1 MRRSIIFV
9 AFMDRTGELL
19 MSENNRT
26 KSVSLVMLYMMSLL
40 MVMVSVP
47 AASAVN
53 ETTQGTVTGTETWSG
68 TMNLQGDV
76 EVAEGAKL
84 IVNAGTTINIP
95 FGKFIDVKG
104 GICIG
109 DAACGAS
116 AGSSSSQARFIW
128 SLPTDY
134 TKTGRCLVA
143 ESNVLNN
150 PDAACGSGLIIR
162 DTIDQAVTSIN
173 YAHFENAYG
182 YPIYVASLQSVQYGA
197 IVFDGSSTT
206 ARGLTFTDINT
217 SNVIAVDF
225 ASPLLT
231 DSTFELGVDG
241 QGYDAAAVRAYDAGA
256 GILSTFE
263 VKNSAFTGNDADCG
277 QQGGGR
283 AVIYIENSY
292 IDMDNLD
299 IKDNAYGVLM
309 KSSSGT
315 LTNSKIDV
323 KCNAVDTN
331 SLKTTGII
339 EHTLEVNNNDITTE
353 EGAGITAYDGAKVYA
368 EGNTISGAS
377 DSSGVGIRSSIVELH
392 NNNIGPIGGWNGIW
406 IYGTSDVIAEN
417 NTISETAKEPVLI
430 GEYHYQDQGWQVPAP
445 TAARLYLA
453 NNAISNNSG
462 TCNSQMY
469 DGDFPCPAVH
479 VFRSS
484 ATILDN
490 IITDNTGDIIR
501 AKGSLIN
508 VQRNTADS
516 QGGFAGN
523 VSVHDDNYG
532 NKYGSIAYFS
542 GNSWTG
548 VSQVYNVTESRVTV
562 QSEQIPSP
570 GYGELYPVNI
580 RWLGA
585 ECPFVQD
592 ECLQLPG
599 TVALPPTGMP
609 LALELVENATVF
621 SFADL
626 QNFDSSMIHI
636 QNQNTAWGS
645 QVREGEL
652 VRYQV
657 KAKNSNVEGAT
668 VIIKDSTGLPLYE
681 LTTDAFGF
689 TPEVS
694 LPSDFLLDRNWNHIV
709 GDKNAAIPGSN
720 DGTGQPVVVDEDSC
734 ADGIDNDGDT
744 YVDGD
749 DSDCINGRERP
760 FYTVEASKFG
770 SGTDDFSYVLT
781 GPIDDVINLENLR
794 PGVWVNEP
802 DGYSYATTVRITG
815 QAWDGAKWPYANDN
829 TAQQAQ
835 FGMVKRVEIQP
846 PGSSDWFYAS
856 DLSGANGQITMET
869 HPFKDWVYE
878 WDGAAHPEGEGDITF
893 RIRSYDGL
901 DYSPIEVRQYKLNLV
916 PPTILVD
923 VPTEGS
929 VHQNGRVL
937 FQGTA
942 SDPYQ
947 GTYGSD
953 VQQIWFHIMGPN
965 DFEQQFFQQGSTS
978 WSYEWLVSELP
989 TGDYTIEVWAAD
1001 SDFCID
1007 DSSACVVETR
1017 TITINNDNI
1026 PPNLQLSWIGAEDQS
1041 SGGIDGDTIRASE
1054 ETKIIGVARD
1064 IGGFVTRVEIEI
1076 TDLANGIVLNNGP
1089 LPVTNFAIDGSWV
1102 ATWDTSKLVHDS
1114 VYSVSVK
1121 AYDGDDYSE
1130 VSVWRMTINNPL
1142 DAENLDP
1149 LFNETGWVSTWTIFC
1164 DANSNSFDRCGGGVT
1179 FDLAEFFSDPDGTG
1193 VAGNDLEFY
1202 VFDDDE
1208 TIEDDFYDDF
1218 ITITP
1223 LGVLTYDPMSYMA
1236 QTTASIPDWS
1246 LNSVIVYA
1254 QDDQESKAFSLR
1266 MNFLVRAVS
1275 FTVERTDTG
1284 DITVNDPAE
1293 FQGEGLP
1300 GSLVIARFSDG
1311 NAKLNSTRVLSD
1323 GSWNMQ
1329 LNAGQLSGIEGSS
1342 DVIFEMDGQI
1352 FKFAGQTDNAEFAIV
1367 VSSGDDGGSGVFSII
1382 LIVLAVLVLL
1392 GAGAFFFIEFEEI
1405 PDEDELT
1412 GDDSPV
1418 EEDPYAW
1425 AKAKQTPAI
1434 PQEAAAV
1441 APGVEAAAASSQ
1453 HPGWLWDQAT
1463 NQWVP
1468 DPNYQQPP
1476 QQ

>member
-19 MSENNRT
+19 MSEKNRT

-104 GICIG
+104 AICVG
-109 DAACGAS
+109 DTACGAS

-134 TKTGRCLVA
+134 TKTGRCLVTD
-143 ESNVLNN
+143 SNVLNN
-150 PDAACGSGLIIR
+150 PDAACGSGVIIR
-162 DTIDQAVTSIN
+162 DTIDQSITSIN

-197 IVFDGSSTT
+197 LVFDGSSTT
-206 ARGLTFTDINT
+206 ARGMTFTDINT

-315 LTNSKIDV
+315 LTNSKIEV

-368 EGNTISGAS
+368 EGNSIGGAS
-377 DSSGVGIRSSIVELH
+377 DGSGVGIRSSVVELH

-417 NTISETAKEPVLI
+417 NTITETAKEPVLI

-490 IITDNTGDIIR
+490 TITDNAGDIIR

-570 GYGELYPVNI
+570 GNGELYPVSI
-580 RWLGA
+580 SWLGA

-599 TVALPPTGMP
+599 TVALPPAGMP

-621 SFADL
+621 SYADL

-694 LPSDFLLDRNWNHIV
+694 LPSDFLLDRNWNHVV

-720 DGTGQPVVVDEDSC
+720 DGTGQPIVVDEDSC

-770 SGTDDFSYVLT
+770 SGSDDFSYVLS

-794 PGVWVNEP
+794 PSVSVNEP

-856 DLSGANGQITMET
+856 DSSGANGEITMET

-923 VPTEGS
+923 VPTQGS
-929 VHQNGRVL
+929 VHQNGKVL

-953 VQQIWFHIMGPN
+953 VKQIWFHIMGPN

-989 TGDYTIEVWAAD
+989 TGEYTVEVWAAD

-1007 DSSACVVETR
+1007 DSSECVVETR

-1041 SGGIDGDTIRASE
+1041 SGGIDGDTVRASK

-1089 LPVTNFAIDGSWV
+1089 LPVTNFAIDGSWQ

-1142 DAENLDP
+1142 DAENIDP
-1149 LFNETGWVSTWTIFC
+1149 VFNETGWVSTWTIFC

-1275 FTVERTDTG
+1275 FTVERADSG
-1284 DITVNDPAE
+1284 DITVDDPAE

-1300 GSLVIARFSDG
+1300 GSLVIARFADG

-1329 LNAGQLSGIEGSS
+1329 LNVGQLSGIEGSS

-1367 VSSGDDGGSGVFSII
+1367 VSSGDGGGSGIISIV

-1405 PDEDELT
+1405 PDEDELRE
-1412 GDDSPV
+1412 DDSEV

-1434 PQEAAAV
+1434 PQPAPAAEAAA
-1441 APGVEAAAASSQ
+1441 PAASQ

>member
-1 MRRSIIFV
+1 M

-95 FGKFIDVKG
+95 FGKFIEVKG

-134 TKTGRCLVA
+134 TKTGRCLVTD
-143 ESNVLNN
+143 SNVLNN
-150 PDAACGSGLIIR
+150 PDAACGSGVIIR

-263 VKNSAFTGNDADCG
+263 VKNSVFTGNDADCG

-299 IKDNAYGVLM
+299 IKDNSYGVLM

-315 LTNSKIDV
+315 LTNSKLEV

-377 DSSGVGIRSSIVELH
+377 DGSGVGIRSSVVELH

-417 NTISETAKEPVLI
+417 NTITETGKEPVLI

-490 IITDNTGDIIR
+490 TITDNAGDIIR

-570 GYGELYPVNI
+570 GNGELYPVSI
-580 RWLGA
+580 SWLGA

-592 ECLQLPG
+592 ECLKLPG
-599 TVALPPTGMP
+599 TVALPPAGMP

-668 VIIKDSTGLPLYE
+668 VVIKDSTGLPLYE

-720 DGTGQPVVVDEDSC
+720 DGTGQPIVVDEDSC

-770 SGTDDFSYVLT
+770 SGSDDFSYVLT

-794 PGVWVNEP
+794 PSVSVNEP

-829 TAQQAQ
+829 TARQAQ

-856 DLSGANGQITMET
+856 DSSGANGEITMET

-923 VPTEGS
+923 VPTQGS

-953 VQQIWFHIMGPN
+953 VKQIWFHIMGPN

-989 TGDYTIEVWAAD
+989 TGEYTVEVWAAD

-1007 DSSACVVETR
+1007 DSSECVVETR

-1041 SGGIDGDTIRASE
+1041 SGGIDGDTVRASK

-1076 TDLANGIVLNNGP
+1076 TDLANGIVLNDGP

-1149 LFNETGWVSTWTIFC
+1149 QFNETGWVSTWTIFC

-1193 VAGNDLEFY
+1193 VPGNDLEFY

-1284 DITVNDPAE
+1284 DITVDDPAE

-1300 GSLVIARFSDG
+1300 GSLVIARFADG

-1367 VSSGDDGGSGVFSII
+1367 VSSGDGGGSGIISIV

-1405 PDEDELT
+1405 PDEDELRE
-1412 GDDSPV
+1412 DDSEV

-1434 PQEAAAV
+1434 PQPAPAAEAAA
-1441 APGVEAAAASSQ
+1441 PAASQ

>member
-19 MSENNRT
+19 MSEKNRT

-104 GICIG
+104 AICVG
-109 DAACGAS
+109 DTACGAS

-134 TKTGRCLVA
+134 TKTGRCLVTD
-143 ESNVLNN
+143 SNVLNN
-150 PDAACGSGLIIR
+150 PDAACGSGVIIR
-162 DTIDQAVTSIN
+162 DTIDQSITSIN

-197 IVFDGSSTT
+197 LVFDGSSTT
-206 ARGLTFTDINT
+206 ARGMTFTDINT

-315 LTNSKIDV
+315 LTNSKIEV

-368 EGNTISGAS
+368 EGNSIGGAS
-377 DSSGVGIRSSIVELH
+377 DGSGVGIRSSVVELH

-417 NTISETAKEPVLI
+417 NTITETAKEPVLI

-490 IITDNTGDIIR
+490 TITDNAGDIIR

-570 GYGELYPVNI
+570 GNGELYPVSI
-580 RWLGA
+580 SWLGA

-599 TVALPPTGMP
+599 TVALPPAGMP

-621 SFADL
+621 SYADL

-694 LPSDFLLDRNWNHIV
+694 LPSDFLLDRNWNHVV

-720 DGTGQPVVVDEDSC
+720 DGTGQPIVVDEDSC

-770 SGTDDFSYVLT
+770 SGSDDFSYVLS

-794 PGVWVNEP
+794 PSVSVNEP

-856 DLSGANGQITMET
+856 DSSGANGEITMET

-923 VPTEGS
+923 VPTQGS
-929 VHQNGRVL
+929 VHQNGKVL

-953 VQQIWFHIMGPN
+953 VKQIWFHIMGPN

-989 TGDYTIEVWAAD
+989 TGEYTVEVWAAD

-1007 DSSACVVETR
+1007 DSSECVVETR

-1041 SGGIDGDTIRASE
+1041 SGGIDGDTVRASK

-1089 LPVTNFAIDGSWV
+1089 LPVTNFAIDGSWQ

-1142 DAENLDP
+1142 DAENIDP
-1149 LFNETGWVSTWTIFC
+1149 VFNETGWVSTWTIFC

-1275 FTVERTDTG
+1275 FTVERADSG
-1284 DITVNDPAE
+1284 DITVDDPAE

-1300 GSLVIARFSDG
+1300 GSLVIARFADG

-1329 LNAGQLSGIEGSS
+1329 LNVGQLSGIEGSS

-1367 VSSGDDGGSGVFSII
+1367 VSSGDGGGSGIISIV

-1405 PDEDELT
+1405 PDEDELREEE
-1412 GDDSPV
+1412 SEV

-1434 PQEAAAV
+1434 PQPAPAAEAAA
-1441 APGVEAAAASSQ
+1441 PAASQ

>member
-1 MRRSIIFV
+1 
-9 AFMDRTGELL
+9 MDRTGELL

-143 ESNVLNN
+143 DSNVLNN

-377 DSSGVGIRSSIVELH
+377 DGSGVGIRSSVVELH

-516 QGGFAGN
+516 LGGFAGN

-570 GYGELYPVNI
+570 GYGELYPVSI

-794 PGVWVNEP
+794 PSVWVNEP

-856 DLSGANGQITMET
+856 DSSGANGEITMET

-953 VQQIWFHIMGPN
+953 VKQIWFHIMGPN

-1352 FKFAGQTDNAEFAIV
+1352 FKFAGQTENAEFAIV
-1367 VSSGDDGGSGVFSII
+1367 VSSGDDGGSGVISII

>member
-1 MRRSIIFV
+1 
-9 AFMDRTGELL
+9 
-19 MSENNRT
+19 MSEKNQM

-47 AASAVN
+47 AATAVN
-53 ETTQGTVTGTETWSG
+53 ETTQGTVSGTETWSG

-104 GICIG
+104 AICIG
-109 DAACGAS
+109 DTACGAS

-134 TKTGRCLVA
+134 TKVGRCLN
-143 ESNVLNN
+143 EQSNVLNN

-162 DTIDQAVTSIN
+162 NTIDQSITSIN

-182 YPIYVASLQSVQYGA
+182 YPIYVSSLQSVQYGA
-197 IVFDGSSTT
+197 VVFDGSSTT
-206 ARGLTFTDINT
+206 ARGMTFTDINT
-217 SNVIAVDF
+217 SNVLAVDF
-225 ASPLLT
+225 ASPVLSE
-231 DSTFELGVDG
+231 STFELGIDG

-263 VKNSAFTGNDADCG
+263 VRNSTFTGNDADCG
-277 QQGGGR
+277 NQGGGR

-292 IDMDNLD
+292 IDMDALD
-299 IKDNAYGVLM
+299 INDNSYGILM
-309 KSSSGT
+309 KSSSGS

-331 SLKTTGII
+331 SLKTTGDI
-339 EHTLEVNNNDITTE
+339 EHTLEVSNNEITTE
-353 EGAGITAYDGAKVYA
+353 EGAGLTVYDGAKVYA
-368 EGNTISGAS
+368 EGNSISGAS
-377 DSSGVGIRSSIVELH
+377 DGSGVGIRSSIVELH
-392 NNNIGPIGGWNGIW
+392 NNNIGPIGGWNGLW
-406 IYGTSDVIAEN
+406 IYGTSDVVAEN

-453 NNAISNNSG
+453 NNVITNNSG

-469 DGDFPCPAVH
+469 GGDFPCPAVH

-484 ATILDN
+484 ASILDN
-490 IITDNTGDIIR
+490 TITDNTGDIIR

-542 GNSWTG
+542 GNTWTG

-570 GYGELYPVNI
+570 GNGELYPVSI

-599 TVALPPTGMP
+599 TAALPPAGMP
-609 LALELVENATVF
+609 LALELVQNATVF

-689 TPEVS
+689 TPQVS
-694 LPSDFLLDRNWNHIV
+694 LPSDFLLDRNWNHVV
-709 GDKNAAIPGSN
+709 GDKGAAIPGSN

-744 YVDGD
+744 FVDGD

-760 FYTVEASKFG
+760 FYSVEAFKFG
-770 SGTDDFSYVLT
+770 SGRDDFSYVLS
-781 GPIDDVINLENLR
+781 GPVDDIINLENLR
-794 PGVWVNEP
+794 PSVSVNEP

-835 FGMVKRVEIQP
+835 FGTVKRVEIQP
-846 PGSSDWFYAS
+846 PGSNDWFYAS
-856 DLSGANGQITMET
+856 DSSGSNGEITMAT

-923 VPTEGS
+923 VPTQGS
-929 VHQNGRVL
+929 VHQNGKVL

-953 VQQIWFHIMGPN
+953 VKQIWFNINGPN
-965 DFEQQFFQQGSTS
+965 DFEQQFFQQGSTT
-978 WSYEWLVSELP
+978 WSYEWIVAELP
-989 TGDYTIEVWAAD
+989 SGEYTINVWAAD

-1007 DSSACVVETR
+1007 DASQCVVETR

-1041 SGGIDGDTIRASE
+1041 SGGIDGDTIRASK

-1076 TDLANGIVLNNGP
+1076 TDLANGIVLNDGP
-1089 LPVTNFAIDGSWV
+1089 LPVTNFAVDGSWM

-1114 VYSVSVK
+1114 VYSVAVK

-1130 VSVWRMTINNPL
+1130 LSVWRMTINNPL
-1142 DAENLDP
+1142 DAENIDP
-1149 LFNETGWVSTWTIFC
+1149 VFNETGWVSTWTIFC
-1164 DANSNSFDRCGGGVT
+1164 DVNSNSFDRCGGGIT
-1179 FDLAEFFSDPDGTG
+1179 FDLADFFTDPDGTG

-1246 LNSVIVYA
+1246 LNGVTVYA

-1266 MNFLVRAVS
+1266 MNFLVRAVA
-1275 FTVERTDTG
+1275 FTVERIDTG
-1284 DITVNDPAE
+1284 AITVDDPAE
-1293 FQGEGLP
+1293 FTGEGLP
-1300 GSLVIARFSDG
+1300 GSLVIARFADG

-1323 GSWNMQ
+1323 GSWAMQ
-1329 LNAGQLSGIEGSS
+1329 LTAGQLSGIEGSS

-1352 FKFAGQTDNAEFAIV
+1352 FKFAGQTENAEFAVV
-1367 VSSGDDGGSGVFSII
+1367 VSSGDDGGSGIVTIV
-1382 LIVLAVLVLL
+1382 LIVLAVLALL

-1412 GDDSPV
+1412 GDDSVV

-1425 AKAKQTPAI
+1425 AKAKQTPVI
-1434 PQEAAAV
+1434 PHEAAVPAQAT
-1441 APGVEAAAASSQ
+1441 APAASQ

-1476 QQ
+1476 QE

>member
-1 MRRSIIFV
+1 
-9 AFMDRTGELL
+9 

-40 MVMVSVP
+40 LVMVSVP

-104 GICIG
+104 AICIG

-116 AGSSSSQARFIW
+116 AGSSSAQARFIW

-134 TKTGRCLVA
+134 TKTGRCLVTD
-143 ESNVLNN
+143 SNVLTN

-162 DTIDQAVTSIN
+162 DTIDQSITSIN

-197 IVFDGSSTT
+197 LVFDGSSTT
-206 ARGLTFTDINT
+206 ARGMTFTDINT

-315 LTNSKIDV
+315 LTNSKIEV

-331 SLKTTGII
+331 SLKTTGNI
-339 EHTLEVNNNDITTE
+339 EHTLEVNNNDITTA

-377 DSSGVGIRSSIVELH
+377 EGSGVGIRSSIVELH

-417 NTISETAKEPVLI
+417 NTITETAKEPVLI

-445 TAARLYLA
+445 TAARLYFA

-469 DGDFPCPAVH
+469 DGDFPCPAIH

-490 IITDNTGDIIR
+490 TITDNAGDIIR

-516 QGGFAGN
+516 QLGFAGN

-570 GYGELYPVNI
+570 GGDELYPVSI
-580 RWLGA
+580 SWLGA

-599 TVALPPTGMP
+599 TVALPPAGMP

-621 SFADL
+621 SYADL

-694 LPSDFLLDRNWNHIV
+694 LPSDFLLDRNWNHVV
-709 GDKNAAIPGSN
+709 GDKNAQIPGSN

-734 ADGIDNDGDT
+734 SDGIDNDGDT
-744 YVDGD
+744 YIDGD

-760 FYTVEASKFG
+760 FYTVEAFKFG
-770 SGTDDFSYVLT
+770 SGRDDFSYVLS

-794 PGVWVNEP
+794 PSVSVNEP
-802 DGYSYATTVRITG
+802 DGYSYARNVRITG

-856 DLSGANGQITMET
+856 DSSGANGEITMET

-878 WDGAAHPEGEGDITF
+878 WDGSAHPEGEGDITF

-923 VPTEGS
+923 VPTQGS
-929 VHQNGRVL
+929 VHQNGKVL

-953 VQQIWFHIMGPN
+953 VKQIWFNIKGPN

-989 TGDYTIEVWAAD
+989 TGEYTVNVWAAD

-1007 DSSACVVETR
+1007 DSSECVVETR

-1041 SGGIDGDTIRASE
+1041 SGGIDGDTVRASK

-1076 TDLANGIVLNNGP
+1076 TDLANGIVLNDGP

-1130 VSVWRMTINNPL
+1130 ASVWRMTINNPL

-1149 LFNETGWVSTWTIFC
+1149 MFNETGWVSTWTIFC
-1164 DANSNSFDRCGGGVT
+1164 DVNSNSFDRCGGGVT

-1193 VAGNDLEFY
+1193 VPGNDLEFY

-1208 TIEDDFYDDF
+1208 TIEDDYYDDF

-1246 LNSVIVYA
+1246 LNGVIVYA

-1284 DITVNDPAE
+1284 DITVDDPAE

-1300 GSLVIARFSDG
+1300 GSLVIARFADG

-1323 GSWNMQ
+1323 GSWEMQ
-1329 LNAGQLSGIEGSS
+1329 LTAGQLSGIEGSS

-1367 VSSGDDGGSGVFSII
+1367 VSSGDDGGSGLITIV

-1412 GDDSPV
+1412 GDDSEV

-1434 PQEAAAV
+1434 PEQAAAPAQAAPVAEAAA
-1441 APGVEAAAASSQ
+1441 PAASQ

-1476 QQ
+1476 QP

>member
-1 MRRSIIFV
+1 M

-95 FGKFIDVKG
+95 FGKFIEVKG

-143 ESNVLNN
+143 DSNVLNN

-263 VKNSAFTGNDADCG
+263 VKNSVFTGNDADCG

-299 IKDNAYGVLM
+299 IKDNSYGVLM

-315 LTNSKIDV
+315 LTNSKLEV

-377 DSSGVGIRSSIVELH
+377 DGSGVGIRSSVVELH

-417 NTISETAKEPVLI
+417 NTITETGKEPVLI

-490 IITDNTGDIIR
+490 TITDNTGDIIR

-570 GYGELYPVNI
+570 GNGELYPVSI
-580 RWLGA
+580 SWLGA

-592 ECLQLPG
+592 ECLKLPG
-599 TVALPPTGMP
+599 TVALPPAGMP

-720 DGTGQPVVVDEDSC
+720 DGTGQPIVVDEDSC

-770 SGTDDFSYVLT
+770 SGSDDFSYVLT

-794 PGVWVNEP
+794 PSVSVNEP

-829 TAQQAQ
+829 TARQAQ

-856 DLSGANGQITMET
+856 DSSGANGEITMET

-923 VPTEGS
+923 VPTQGS

-953 VQQIWFHIMGPN
+953 VKQIWFHIMGPN

-989 TGDYTIEVWAAD
+989 TGDYTVEVWAAD

-1007 DSSACVVETR
+1007 DSSECVVETR

-1041 SGGIDGDTIRASE
+1041 SGGIDGDTVRASK

-1076 TDLANGIVLNNGP
+1076 TDLANGIVLNDGP

-1149 LFNETGWVSTWTIFC
+1149 QFNETGWVSTWTIFC

-1193 VAGNDLEFY
+1193 VPGNDLEFY

-1284 DITVNDPAE
+1284 DITVDDPAE

-1300 GSLVIARFSDG
+1300 GSLVIARFADG

-1367 VSSGDDGGSGVFSII
+1367 VSSGDDGGSGVISII

-1425 AKAKQTPAI
+1425 AKAKQTPTI
-1434 PQEAAAV
+1434 PQQAAAPAPV
-1441 APGVEAAAASSQ
+1441 AEAAAASSQ

-1476 QQ
+1476 QP

>member
-19 MSENNRT
+19 MSEKNRT

-104 GICIG
+104 AICVG
-109 DAACGAS
+109 DTACGAS

-134 TKTGRCLVA
+134 TKTGRCLVTD
-143 ESNVLNN
+143 SNVLNN
-150 PDAACGSGLIIR
+150 PDAACGSGVIIR
-162 DTIDQAVTSIN
+162 DTIDQSITSIN

-197 IVFDGSSTT
+197 LVFDGSSTT
-206 ARGLTFTDINT
+206 ARGMTFTDINT

-315 LTNSKIDV
+315 LTNSKIEV

-368 EGNTISGAS
+368 EGNSIGGAS
-377 DSSGVGIRSSIVELH
+377 DGSGVGIRSSVVELH

-417 NTISETAKEPVLI
+417 NTITETAKEPVLI

-490 IITDNTGDIIR
+490 TITDNAGDIIR

-570 GYGELYPVNI
+570 GNGELYPVSI
-580 RWLGA
+580 SWLGA

-599 TVALPPTGMP
+599 TVALPPAGMP

-621 SFADL
+621 SYADL

-694 LPSDFLLDRNWNHIV
+694 LPSDFLLDRNWNHVV

-720 DGTGQPVVVDEDSC
+720 DGTGQPIVVDEDSC

-770 SGTDDFSYVLT
+770 SGSDDFSYVLS

-794 PGVWVNEP
+794 PSVSVNEP

-856 DLSGANGQITMET
+856 DSSGANGEITMET

-923 VPTEGS
+923 VPTQGS
-929 VHQNGRVL
+929 VHQNGKVL

-953 VQQIWFHIMGPN
+953 VKQIWFHIMGPN

-989 TGDYTIEVWAAD
+989 TGEYTVEVWAAD

-1007 DSSACVVETR
+1007 DSSECVVETR

-1041 SGGIDGDTIRASE
+1041 SGGIDGDTVRASK

-1089 LPVTNFAIDGSWV
+1089 LPVTNFAIDGSWQ

-1142 DAENLDP
+1142 DAENIDP
-1149 LFNETGWVSTWTIFC
+1149 VFNETGWVSTWTIFC

-1275 FTVERTDTG
+1275 FTVERADSG
-1284 DITVNDPAE
+1284 DITVDDPAE

-1300 GSLVIARFSDG
+1300 GSLVIARFADG

-1329 LNAGQLSGIEGSS
+1329 LNVGQLSGIEGSS

-1367 VSSGDDGGSGVFSII
+1367 VSSGDGGGSGIISIV

-1405 PDEDELT
+1405 PDEDELRE
-1412 GDDSPV
+1412 DDTEV

-1434 PQEAAAV
+1434 PQPAPAAEAAA
-1441 APGVEAAAASSQ
+1441 PAASQ

>member
-1 MRRSIIFV
+1 M
-9 AFMDRTGELL
+9 AFMDITGEFL
-19 MSENNRT
+19 MSKENRT

-104 GICIG
+104 AICIG

-116 AGSSSSQARFIW
+116 PGSSSSQARFIW

-134 TKTGRCLVA
+134 TKTGRCLDTN
-143 ESNVLNN
+143 SNVLNN

-162 DTIDQAVTSIN
+162 DTIDQSITSIN

-182 YPIYVASLQSVQYGA
+182 HPIYVASLQSVQYGA

-206 ARGLTFTDINT
+206 ARGMTFTDVNT

-231 DSTFELGVDG
+231 ESTFELGIDG

-263 VKNSAFTGNDADCG
+263 VKDSTFTGNDADCG

-299 IKDNAYGVLM
+299 VKDNSYGILM

-315 LTNSKIDV
+315 LTNSVINV

-353 EGAGITAYDGAKVYA
+353 EGAGLTAYDGAKVYA

-392 NNNIGPIGGWNGIW
+392 NNNIGPIGGWNGLW

-417 NTISETAKEPVLI
+417 NTITETGKEPVLI

-445 TAARLYLA
+445 SAARLYLA
-453 NNAISNNSG
+453 NNDISNNSG

-469 DGDFPCPAVH
+469 NGDFPCPAVH

-490 IITDNTGDIIR
+490 TIAGNVGDIIR
-501 AKGSLIN
+501 AKGSIIN

-570 GYGELYPVNI
+570 GGGELYPVNI

-599 TVALPPTGMP
+599 TVALPPAGMP
-609 LALELVENATVF
+609 LALELINNATVF

-626 QNFDSSMIHI
+626 QNFDSSMIHV

-689 TPEVS
+689 TPQVS
-694 LPSDFLLDRNWNHIV
+694 LPSDFLLDRNWNHQV
-709 GDKNAAIPGSN
+709 GDKNAIIPGSGN
-720 DGTGQPVVVDEDSC
+720 PPVTIDEDSC

-760 FYTVEASKFG
+760 FYSVEAYKFG
-770 SGTDDFSYVLT
+770 SGRDDFSYVLS

-794 PGVWVNEP
+794 PGVSVAEP
-802 DGYSYATTVRITG
+802 DGYSFATTVRITG

-835 FGMVKRVEIQP
+835 FGLVKRVEIQP

-856 DLSGANGQITMET
+856 DSSGANGEITMET
-869 HPFKDWVYE
+869 HPFKNWVYE

-901 DYSPIEVRQYKLNLV
+901 DYSPIEVRQFKLNLV

-923 VPTEGS
+923 VPTQGS
-929 VHQNGRVL
+929 VHQNGKVL
-937 FQGTA
+937 FQGT
-942 SDPYQ
+942 SFDPYQ

-953 VQQIWFHIMGPN
+953 VKQIWFHITGPN
-965 DFEQQFFQQGSTS
+965 DFEQQFFQQGSTT

-1007 DSSACVVETR
+1007 DSSDCVVETR

-1041 SGGIDGDTIRASE
+1041 SGGIDGDTVRASK

-1064 IGGFVTRVEIEI
+1064 IGGLVTRVEIEI
-1076 TDLANGIVLNNGP
+1076 TDLANGIVLNDGP
-1089 LPVTNFAIDGSWV
+1089 LPVTTFAIDGSWV
-1102 ATWDTSKLVHDS
+1102 ANWDTSKLVHDG

-1121 AYDGDDYSE
+1121 AYDGDDYSDT
-1130 VSVWRMTINNPL
+1130 SVWRMTVNNPL
-1142 DAENLDP
+1142 DAENIDP
-1149 LFNETGWVSTWTIFC
+1149 QFNETGWVGTWTIFC
-1164 DANSNSFDRCGGGVT
+1164 DEFTGYLDRCGGGIS
-1179 FDLAEFFSDPDGTG
+1179 FDISEFFSDPDGTG
-1193 VAGNDLEFY
+1193 VASDDLEFY
-1202 VFDDDE
+1202 VYNDPETIGDDDYPYYV
-1208 TIEDDFYDDF
+1208 TVS
-1218 ITITP
+1218 P
-1223 LGVLTYDPMSYMA
+1223 LGLVSYDPITSGKA
-1236 QTTASIPDWS
+1236 GTTGEISEWS
-1246 LNSVIVYA
+1246 LPDVVFYA
-1254 QDDQESKAFSLR
+1254 VDDQESKAYSLK

-1275 FTVERTDTG
+1275 FSVERVDTG
-1284 DITVNDPAE
+1284 DITVDDPAT
-1293 FQGEGLP
+1293 FSGQGLP
-1300 GSLVIARFSDG
+1300 GSTVNARFADG
-1311 NAKLNSTRVLSD
+1311 NARINSTKVLSD
-1323 GSWNMQ
+1323 GSWSMD
-1329 LNAGQLSGIEGSS
+1329 LTAGQLTGVEGTSGVVFVMNDQE
-1342 DVIFEMDGQI
+1342 FM
-1352 FKFAGQTDNAEFAIV
+1352 FAGQDEAAEFSIV
-1367 VSSGDDGGSGVFSII
+1367 VSSGDDGGSGVISII
-1382 LIVLAVLVLL
+1382 LIVIAVLVLL

-1405 PDEDELT
+1405 PDEDDLT
-1412 GDDSPV
+1412 GDDSQV

-1425 AKAKQTPAI
+1425 AKTKQTPAI
-1434 PQEAAAV
+1434 PQESAAPEPE
-1441 APGVEAAAASSQ
+1441 APATAASQ

-1476 QQ
+1476 QP

>member
-19 MSENNRT
+19 MSEKNRT

-95 FGKFIDVKG
+95 FGKFIEVKG

-134 TKTGRCLVA
+134 TKTGRCLVTD
-143 ESNVLNN
+143 SNVLNN
-150 PDAACGSGLIIR
+150 PDAACGSGVIIR
-162 DTIDQAVTSIN
+162 DTIDQSITSIN

-197 IVFDGSSTT
+197 LVFDGSSTT
-206 ARGLTFTDINT
+206 ARGMTFTDINT

-315 LTNSKIDV
+315 LTNSKIEV

-368 EGNTISGAS
+368 EGNSIGGAS
-377 DSSGVGIRSSIVELH
+377 DGSGVGIRSSVVELH

-417 NTISETAKEPVLI
+417 NTITETAKEPVLI

-490 IITDNTGDIIR
+490 TITDNAGDIIR

-570 GYGELYPVNI
+570 GNGELYPVSI
-580 RWLGA
+580 SWLGA

-599 TVALPPTGMP
+599 TVALPPAGMP

-621 SFADL
+621 SYADL

-694 LPSDFLLDRNWNHIV
+694 LPSDFLLDRNWNHVV

-720 DGTGQPVVVDEDSC
+720 DGTGQPIVVDEDSC

-770 SGTDDFSYVLT
+770 SGSDDFSYVLS

-794 PGVWVNEP
+794 PSVSVNEP

-856 DLSGANGQITMET
+856 DSSGANGEITMET
-869 HPFKDWVYE
+869 HPFKNWVYE

-923 VPTEGS
+923 VPTQGS
-929 VHQNGRVL
+929 VHQNGKVL

-953 VQQIWFHIMGPN
+953 VKQIWFHIMGPN

-989 TGDYTIEVWAAD
+989 TGEYTVEVWAAD

-1007 DSSACVVETR
+1007 DSSECVVETR

-1041 SGGIDGDTIRASE
+1041 SGGIDGDTVRASK

-1089 LPVTNFAIDGSWV
+1089 LPVTNFAIDGSWQ

-1142 DAENLDP
+1142 DAENIDP
-1149 LFNETGWVSTWTIFC
+1149 VFNETGWVSTWTIFC

-1275 FTVERTDTG
+1275 FTVERADSG
-1284 DITVNDPAE
+1284 DITVDDPAE

-1300 GSLVIARFSDG
+1300 GSLVIARFADG

-1329 LNAGQLSGIEGSS
+1329 LNVGQLSGIEGSS

-1367 VSSGDDGGSGVFSII
+1367 VSSGDGGGSGIISIV

-1405 PDEDELT
+1405 PDEDELREEE
-1412 GDDSPV
+1412 SEV

-1434 PQEAAAV
+1434 PQPAPAAEAAA
-1441 APGVEAAAASSQ
+1441 PAASQ